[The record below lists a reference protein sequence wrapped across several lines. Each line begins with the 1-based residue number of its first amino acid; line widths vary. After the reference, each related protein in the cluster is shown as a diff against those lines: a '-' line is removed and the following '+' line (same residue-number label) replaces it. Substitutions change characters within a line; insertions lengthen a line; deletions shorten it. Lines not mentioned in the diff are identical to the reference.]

1 MRIFYYNGV
10 YDSFQERM
18 DDYFMIAFEKIS
30 IEQYCTDWQSK
41 HAARVEKPE
50 DVYKEI
56 ALPRRSTVGSAGY
69 DFIAPYDFTLAP
81 GESITI
87 LTGIRAQMP
96 YDVVLLMMPRSRQ
109 GMRYKL
115 QLMNTIGVIDA
126 DYYEAKNEGHIMVAL
141 FNDHRDS
148 AVLEVKKGTAFAQG
162 IFLPYYMTDDDAASE
177 KRLGGFGSTDKKT
190 LDNQG

>member
-1 MRIFYYNGV
+1 
-10 YDSFQERM
+10 
-18 DDYFMIAFEKIS
+18 MIAFEKVS

-41 HAARVEKPE
+41 HAHRTEEPE
-50 DVYKEI
+50 LVYEGI
-56 ALPRRSTVGSAGY
+56 ELPKRSTIGSAGY
-69 DFIAPYDFTLAP
+69 DFIAPYDFTLKP

-96 YDVVLLMMPRSRQ
+96 YGVVLLMMPRSGQ

-141 FNDHRDS
+141 FNDHRAG

-162 IFLPYYMTDDDAASE
+162 IFLPYYTTDDDAASE
-177 KRLGGFGSTDKKT
+177 KRIGGFGSTDKKT
-190 LDNQG
+190 LDKVR